1 MNRRAFL
8 AGASALGLSA
18 CGAAEPVSTPAAV
31 LSARA
36 YRHSGPPLLSLMTMR
51 STSGDRG
58 EHTGL
63 MINASQRVIFDP
75 AGTFGRDVAA
85 QPWGAL
91 VPENMD
97 VHFGITPTI
106 ENFYIYYH
114 ARETYYVLRQDI
126 PVTPQQAEVAL
137 RAVMAYGAVP
147 KAACTTATS
156 EVLGQVPGLEWISP
170 VLFPDALVRQ
180 VDQIPGVVSRVYRDT
195 DSDDKSLAAESFGAL
210 LTQTA
215 LGR

>member
-1 MNRRAFL
+1 MKRRAFL
-8 AGASALGLSA
+8 AGASAFGLTA

-31 LSARA
+31 LAARA
-36 YRHSGPPLLSLMTMR
+36 YRHDGPPLLSLMTMK
-51 STSGDRG
+51 TVSGDRG

-97 VHFGITPTI
+97 VHYGITPTI

-126 PVTPQQAEVAL
+126 PVTAEQAEAAL
-137 RAVMAYGAVP
+137 RAAIAYGAVP
-147 KAACTTATS
+147 KGGCTTSTS
-156 EVLGQVPGLEWISP
+156 KILQQVPGLEWINK

-180 VDQIPGVVSRVYRDT
+180 VDRIPSVVSQVYRDT
-195 DSDDKSLAAESFGAL
+195 DSDDKSLAAESFGAT
-210 LTQTA
+210 LTQSA
-215 LGR
+215 LPQ